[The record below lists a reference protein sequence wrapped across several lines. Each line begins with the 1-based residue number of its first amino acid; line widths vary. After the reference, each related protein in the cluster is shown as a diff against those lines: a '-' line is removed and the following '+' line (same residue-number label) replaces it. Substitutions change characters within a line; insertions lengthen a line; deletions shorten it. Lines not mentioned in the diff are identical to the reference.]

1 MLRRTFVLAIA
12 GCLISS
18 VLVGCGSKTPEAPKA
33 IADNPETK
41 SDDHSGF
48 WCNEHGVP
56 EAICAR
62 CNSKL
67 IADFKA
73 KGDWCKEHNRPDSQ
87 CFICHPEL
95 EAKFAA
101 QYEAKYGKKPP
112 KPEEEKGHSAHGHD
126 HDHDHSKDQKK
137 PEDKNV
143 DDHKSEVKKT

>member
-1 MLRRTFVLAIA
+1 MLGRMVVLGVV
-12 GCLISS
+12 GCCMSLA
-18 VLVGCGSKTPEAPKA
+18 LVGCSSKTPEAPKA
-33 IADNPETK
+33 VADNPEPK
-41 SDDHSGF
+41 AGDHSGF

-67 IADFKA
+67 VADFKA

-112 KPEEEKGHSAHGHD
+112 KPEEEKERSA

-137 PEDKNV
+137 PDKKND
-143 DDHKSEVKKT
+143 DDHKPEVKKT